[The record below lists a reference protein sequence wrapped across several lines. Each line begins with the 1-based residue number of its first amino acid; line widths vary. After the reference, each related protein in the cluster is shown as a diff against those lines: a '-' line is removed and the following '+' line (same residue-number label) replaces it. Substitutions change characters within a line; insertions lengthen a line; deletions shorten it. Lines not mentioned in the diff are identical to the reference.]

1 MQSRSRCLT
10 FGGPALAQQ
19 ARAAAAK
26 PGPWFGVP
34 LPPPLGQD
42 PAVIVGDRAPRPV
55 VLPSGEA
62 PSPELTGATIKADVD
77 TIVNI
82 AKESRSTREIG
93 SGQLWGRVT
102 GLPSGTKGVTWS
114 ADQFRKAGISDVK
127 IQPIAMEPNARFWFP
142 LSWEVRLLADA
153 AFGPGTADVVLESA
167 IPLSPSDIPGGTLTA
182 PLVYVGSANPSI
194 LQHIDVKGKIAVQL
208 TIPQGHM
215 VLERGPVG
223 SRADDLVAR
232 GAAGVFNLVRLPGN
246 ERSRDFSDC
255 GNPCFNIGG
264 RDGHFLEAV
273 MDRAAVAG
281 VADKLRVRLTL
292 KTETRTNL
300 KAENAVAVVPG
311 RSEEVIILNAHVD
324 AWFDGAGDNADGL
337 AVLVALARHFA
348 KPENRP
354 ERTLVFVASA
364 GHHSPGMNGPRNF
377 VAANPDLAK
386 RAVMMVN
393 IEHVAQRN
401 FSPARST
408 ASDGYRQ
415 ALADSGEAPIYAGI
429 TNRAPFLDGLVQQG
443 VARYGTN
450 FVSAE
455 IEHVERRDR
464 RLLNAQGRGPFD
476 PHAGAAALPHD
487 RRSRRRHL
495 DARPRTHG
503 ALPGVFCQGERQ
515 GPARADRSLIRR
527 GASELRSIHGAR
539 TELARPLRRRA
550 RVRVCSA
557 RALRSRRLYLR
568 SAHYSRSAFSGS
580 TRATLR
586 AGR

>member
-1 MQSRSRCLT
+1 MQLITRLLVLMFAFYT
-10 FGGPALAQQ
+10 PALAEQT
-19 ARAAAAK
+19 RAAAAK

-62 PSPELTGATIKADVD
+62 PAPELTGATIKADVD
-77 TIVNI
+77 AIVGI
-82 AKESRSTREIG
+82 AKASRNTREIG
-93 SGQLWGRVT
+93 SGQIWGRVT
-102 GLPSGTKGVTWS
+102 GLPSGTRGVTWS
-114 ADQFRKAGISDVK
+114 ADQFRKAGIPDVK
-127 IQPIAMEPNARFWFP
+127 IQPITMDPNARFWFP
-142 LSWEVRLLADA
+142 LSWEVRLLADP

-167 IPLSPSDIPGGTLTA
+167 IPLAPSDIPGGTLTA
-182 PLVYVGSANPSI
+182 PLVFVGSANPSI
-194 LQHIDVKGKIAVQL
+194 LEHIDVKGKIAVQL

-264 RDGHFLEAV
+264 RDGHFLEVV

-300 KAENAVAVVPG
+300 KAENAVAVIPG

-377 VAANPDLAK
+377 VSANPDLAK

-408 ASDGYRQ
+408 APDGYRQ

-429 TNRAPFLDGLVQQG
+429 ANRAPLLDALVQQG

-450 FVSAE
+450 FVSAKSNMSSGE
-455 IEHVERRDR
+455 TGGYSS
-464 RLLNAQGRGPFD
+464 LK
-476 PHAGAAALPHD
+476 AALVTLMQAPPLYHTTGEVAD
-487 RRSRRRHL
+487 VISTPGLERM
-495 DARPRTHG
+495 ARFLAFFVKESGKAPR
-503 ALPGVFCQGERQ
+503 AQIVP
-515 GPARADRSLIRR
+515 
-527 GASELRSIHGAR
+527 
-539 TELARPLRRRA
+539 
-550 RVRVCSA
+550 
-557 RALRSRRLYLR
+557 
-568 SAHYSRSAFSGS
+568 
-580 TRATLR
+580 
-586 AGR
+586 

>member
-1 MQSRSRCLT
+1 MQLTRRVFAVAIALST
-10 FGGPALAQQ
+10 FGVPAFAQQ
-19 ARAAAAK
+19 GRAAAK

-408 ASDGYRQ
+408 APDGYRQ

-450 FVSAE
+450 FVSQKSNMSSGETGGYSA
-455 IEHVERRDR
+455 
-464 RLLNAQGRGPFD
+464 LK
-476 PHAGAAALPHD
+476 GAALLTIMQAPPLYHTTGEVADVISTPGLE
-487 RRSRRRHL
+487 RMARFLAFFVKESGKAPRSQIV
-495 DARPRTHG
+495 P
-503 ALPGVFCQGERQ
+503 
-515 GPARADRSLIRR
+515 
-527 GASELRSIHGAR
+527 
-539 TELARPLRRRA
+539 
-550 RVRVCSA
+550 
-557 RALRSRRLYLR
+557 
-568 SAHYSRSAFSGS
+568 
-580 TRATLR
+580 
-586 AGR
+586 

>member
-1 MQSRSRCLT
+1 MPLT
-10 FGGPALAQQ
+10 RRVLAFALAISIGGVTAFAQQ
-19 ARAAAAK
+19 GRVAAK

-34 LPPPLGQD
+34 LPPPLGKE

-55 VLPSGEA
+55 VLPSGEP
-62 PSPELTGATIKADVD
+62 PSAELTGTTIKADVEA
-77 TIVNI
+77 IVNI
-82 AKESRSTREIG
+82 AKESRTTREVG
-93 SGQLWGRVT
+93 NGQLWGRIT
-102 GLPSGTKGVTWS
+102 GLPSGTKAVTWS
-114 ADQFRKAGISDVK
+114 ADQFRKAGIADVK
-127 IQPIAMEPNARFWFP
+127 VQPIAMEPNARFWFP
-142 LSWEVRLLADA
+142 LSWEVRLLADP
-153 AFGPGTADVVLESA
+153 AFGPGTADVILDSA
-167 IPLSPSDIPGGTLTA
+167 IPLGPSDIPSGTMTA

-194 LQHIDVKGKIAVQL
+194 LQHVDVKGKIAVQL

-264 RDGHFLEAV
+264 RDGHFLETV

-311 RSEEVIILNAHVD
+311 KSDEVIILDAHVD

-408 ASDGYRQ
+408 ASDGYRL

-450 FVSAE
+450 FVSEKSNMSSGETGGFSA
-455 IEHVERRDR
+455 IK
-464 RLLNAQGRGPFD
+464 
-476 PHAGAAALPHD
+476 GAALLTIMQAPPLYHTTGEVTDVISTPGLE
-487 RRSRRRHL
+487 RMARFLAFFVKESGKAPRSQII
-495 DARPRTHG
+495 P
-503 ALPGVFCQGERQ
+503 
-515 GPARADRSLIRR
+515 
-527 GASELRSIHGAR
+527 
-539 TELARPLRRRA
+539 
-550 RVRVCSA
+550 
-557 RALRSRRLYLR
+557 
-568 SAHYSRSAFSGS
+568 
-580 TRATLR
+580 
-586 AGR
+586 